1 MMKAIQSQPQ
11 GSDVACCRF
20 IPRLAAAVAWFSD
33 TPRDVVAVRWVP
45 ERVVT
50 FMMVLPRES
59 SRVESEAA
67 NASSER

>member
-1 MMKAIQSQPQ
+1 L
-11 GSDVACCRF
+11 

-50 FMMVLPRES
+50 FMMGLPREW